1 MDIFEKVFEYFEL
14 LSSVPHGSGNTKK
27 ISDICVEFA
36 KEHKFEYYQDELNN
50 VIIKK
55 PGTVGYENHKPV
67 IIQGHL
73 DMVCAKT
80 ENTRID
86 MSVQPITVLRDE
98 NYIFADETTLGA
110 DDGIAVAM
118 ALAVLDSDTLKHP
131 PIEAVFTVDEE
142 TGMYGAAGIDASK
155 IEGRM
160 LINIDSEEEGI
171 FTCGCA
177 GGCRINAELPV
188 KRLFD
193 NSRKVISDDIYKYRY
208 YNVVLDGLI
217 GGHSGCDIDK
227 HRVCANHCLGSVLHD
242 INSDIQVYI
251 CHING
256 GKFDNV
262 ISEKASA
269 CVAVERDSSEAF
281 LDALQSFED
290 KLKEEYE
297 QDDPGISLKA
307 TEIPET
313 ELTFTHVPLDGE
325 SSNHILDMIYFFPQG
340 IRRMS
345 ESIPGLVETSANLG
359 VIRLEKNIFRFS
371 CSVRSSIKERKNE
384 VIEEICDLVDILGGT
399 SKTGGDYPGWEYKD
413 TSELRKICVDA
424 YKKQYNEEPEIEV
437 IHAGL
442 ECGLF
447 MDKLEGLD
455 AISFGPDIFDIHT
468 PNEKLSIASAKRV
481 FSMLCGILE
490 SL

>member
-1 MDIFEKVFEYFEL
+1 MMWLTPYLKKIDEVIENGFYKANWDSLSQFEMPDWFHKAKFGIFMHWGVY
-14 LSSVPHGSGNTKK
+14 SVPAHANEWYSRNMYQVGSK
-27 ISDICVEFA
+27 A
-36 KEHKFEYYQDELNN
+36 YEH
-50 VIIKK
+50 
-55 PGTVGYENHKPV
+55 
-67 IIQGHL
+67 HL
-73 DMVCAKT
+73 AT
-80 ENTRID
+80 
-86 MSVQPITVLRDE
+86 
-98 NYIFADETTLGA
+98 
-110 DDGIAVAM
+110 
-118 ALAVLDSDTLKHP
+118 
-131 PIEAVFTVDEE
+131 
-142 TGMYGAAGIDASK
+142 YGAHKDFGYKDFIPMFKAEKFDASK

-177 GGCRINAELPV
+177 GGCRINAELPI

-325 SSNHILDMIYFFPQG
+325 SSNHILDMIPKIENENIQ
-340 IRRMS
+340 M
-345 ESIPGLVETSANLG
+345 ENW
-359 VIRLEKNIFRFS
+359 KNI
-371 CSVRSSIKERKNE
+371 
-384 VIEEICDLVDILGGT
+384 
-399 SKTGGDYPGWEYKD
+399 SK
-413 TSELRKICVDA
+413 S
-424 YKKQYNEEPEIEV
+424 
-437 IHAGL
+437 
-442 ECGLF
+442 
-447 MDKLEGLD
+447 
-455 AISFGPDIFDIHT
+455 
-468 PNEKLSIASAKRV
+468 
-481 FSMLCGILE
+481 
-490 SL
+490 